1 MSILVYATEPRAK
14 SRKAPVLP
22 VCTAKTCQKKLAIF
36 TTDTYLSVMARQ
48 SRLHALLEALRGGA
62 TLRAADLAQR
72 LSVSQRTL
80 YRDIQSLQAAGV
92 PVQGTRGTG
101 YRLTD
106 QIRLPPLDL
115 APAELEALSLG
126 LAILT
131 QSADPD
137 LSRAATT
144 LADRIDA
151 LLPEATIAPAEAW
164 KLEKQPFADA
174 ARGASHIP
182 RIRAAIRARQKLRIT
197 YHSRGDRIT
206 TRTIRPLSLTSLG
219 PVWTLTAW
227 CELRTAM
234 RDFRLDLIE
243 TTEALPELF
252 L

>member
-1 MSILVYATEPRAK
+1 MLRRFRQKNLVF
-14 SRKAPVLP
+14 L
-22 VCTAKTCQKKLAIF
+22 
-36 TTDTYLSVMARQ
+36 TTDIYLAVMARQ
-48 SRLHALLEALRGGA
+48 NRLHALIDALRSGS
-62 TLRAADLAQR
+62 THRAADLARQ
-72 LSVSQRTL
+72 LGVSQRTL

-101 YRLTD
+101 YHLSD

-126 LAILT
+126 LAILG

-137 LSRAATT
+137 LSQAATA

-151 LLPEATIAPAEAW
+151 LLPETSIAPADAW
-164 KLEKQPFADA
+164 KLEKPPFADA

-206 TRTIRPLSLTSLG
+206 TRTIRPLALSSLG

-227 CELRTAM
+227 CELRAAM
-234 RDFRLDLIE
+234 REFRLDLID
-243 TTEALPELF
+243 TSEALPELF
-252 L
+252 LDDSP